1 MGLPMGLE
9 PCWMVYL
16 KGGGENGD
24 SKNVKWPRLC
34 GYLDAVMRRSELDIE
49 ELIPDL
55 GLSWFGVKVTEWM
68 VTSWS
73 EIMNR
78 VEEISVENKM
88 MSLVFDQVMWE
99 LPMEYICTE
108 YTHGI

>member
-1 MGLPMGLE
+1 
-9 PCWMVYL
+9 
-16 KGGGENGD
+16 
-24 SKNVKWPRLC
+24 
-34 GYLDAVMRRSELDIE
+34 
-49 ELIPDL
+49 
-55 GLSWFGVKVTEWM
+55 
-68 VTSWS
+68 
-73 EIMNR
+73 MNR